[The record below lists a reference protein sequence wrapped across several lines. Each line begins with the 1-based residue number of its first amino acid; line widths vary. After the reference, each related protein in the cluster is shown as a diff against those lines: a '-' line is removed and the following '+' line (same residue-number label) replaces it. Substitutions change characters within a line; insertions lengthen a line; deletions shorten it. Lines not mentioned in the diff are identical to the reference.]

1 MQEAFNLCTS
11 LLQLLSTEDHYQ
23 AQENPMGTTSVRSK
37 ISGLIYGSKLMTI
50 VIPLKL
56 MFLMYQQMGML
67 FCTKEHE
74 PLFDIYMLLAKFCE
88 KYI

>member
-37 ISGLIYGSKLMTI
+37 ISGLIHGSKLMTI
-50 VIPLKL
+50 VINVSDVSTNGYAILYKR
-56 MFLMYQQMGML
+56 
-67 FCTKEHE
+67 T
-74 PLFDIYMLLAKFCE
+74 
-88 KYI
+88 